1 LNYQYQPP
9 AAMQNIRQSLVTM
22 LLCLV
27 ATPAVLADHPTDLD
41 HLLLQVKQAHVR
53 EAAIR
58 EAREQRFLAEN
69 ADRKALL
76 EEIRS
81 RVAQQ
86 RKRGK
91 ELKAAFE
98 TNEKSL
104 QQLQTELDARTGNL
118 GELFGTVRQSANDMH
133 ALLRDSL
140 VSAEF
145 PGRAAWFDQMARNK
159 KLPNVTELERFWL
172 LMQQEIEQSGKISR
186 FEVPVTGSD
195 GLTQATDVTRAGVFN
210 AVSGDLYLR
219 HLPDSNRLVELIRQ
233 PSRHRR
239 ALATAFGKSQE
250 PYATMVIDPTRGGLL
265 GLLVQKPTLMERI
278 QQGGTVGYIIIAIGI
293 SGLLIA
299 ALRLVQLRLTAR
311 RVKRQLARTDIQ
323 EADNPLGRVLLAAA
337 DGNGADIDTM
347 ESLLDEA
354 ILKETPALQRGL
366 GLIKLLAAVA
376 PLLGLLGT
384 VTGMIATFQSIS
396 LFGTGDPKLMAGGIS
411 QALVTTVMGLV
422 TAIPL
427 LFLHTLMASRSRTL
441 IQILDEQSAGV
452 IATQASRHD

>member
-1 LNYQYQPP
+1 
-9 AAMQNIRQSLVTM
+9 MQHIRQSLVSI

-27 ATPAVLADHPTDLD
+27 ATPVVLADHPTDLD

-58 EAREQRFLAEN
+58 KAREQRFLAEN

-76 EEIRS
+76 EETRS
-81 RVAQQ
+81 RVEQQ

-91 ELKAAFE
+91 ALKAEFE
-98 TNEKSL
+98 ANEKSL

-145 PGRAAWFDQMARNK
+145 PGRADWFDQMARNK

-186 FEVPVTGSD
+186 FEAPVTGSD

-233 PSRHRR
+233 PSGHRR
-239 ALATAFGKSQE
+239 ALATAFGKSRE

-311 RVKRQLARTDIQ
+311 RVKRQLARTDKQ

>member
-1 LNYQYQPP
+1 
-9 AAMQNIRQSLVTM
+9 MQTIKQSLLGG
-22 LLCLV
+22 LLCLL
-27 ATPAVLADHPTDLD
+27 TPSLVFADHPTDLD

-53 EAAIR
+53 EATIR
-58 EAREQRFLAEN
+58 KEREQRFLADK

-76 EEIRS
+76 DELRIR
-81 RVAQQ
+81 VEQQ
-86 RKRGK
+86 RKRGQ
-91 ELKAAFE
+91 ELKTQFE
-98 TNEKSL
+98 TNEKA
-104 QQLQTELDARTGNL
+104 LQTLQAELDARVGNL

-145 PGRAAWFDQMARNK
+145 PGRANWFDQVAKNQ

-172 LMQQEIEQSGKISR
+172 LMQQEIEQSGIISQ
-186 FEVPVTGSD
+186 FEVPVTGTD
-195 GLTQATDVTRAGVFN
+195 GLTQPASTTRIGVFN
-210 AVSGDLYLR
+210 AISGDRYLR
-219 HLPDSNRLVELIRQ
+219 FLPDSNRLVELTRQ
-233 PSRHRR
+233 PSGNSR
-239 ALATAFGKSQE
+239 ALAAAFSSSQE
-250 PYATMVIDPTRGGLL
+250 RYATMVIDPTRGGLL
-265 GLLVQKPTLMERI
+265 GLLVQTPTLMERI
-278 QQGGTVGYIIIAIGI
+278 QQGGTVGYVIITIGVL
-293 SGLLIA
+293 GLLIA
-299 ALRLVQLRLTAR
+299 TLRLIHLHLTAR
-311 RVKRQLARTDIQ
+311 GVKRQLAQVDKQ
-323 EADNPLGRVLLAAA
+323 AADNPLGRVLLAAA
-337 DGNGADIDTM
+337 GGKNRDIETM

-354 ILKETPALQRGL
+354 ILRETPTLQRGL

-384 VTGMIATFQSIS
+384 VTGMIVTFQSIS

-452 IATQASRHD
+452 IAAQASQHD